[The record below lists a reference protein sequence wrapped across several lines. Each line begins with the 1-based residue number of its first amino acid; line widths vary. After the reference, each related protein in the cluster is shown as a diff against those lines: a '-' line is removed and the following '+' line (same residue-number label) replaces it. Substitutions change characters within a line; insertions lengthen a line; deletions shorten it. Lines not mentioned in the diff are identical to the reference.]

1 MEEVSI
7 TQEDNIYRATF
18 NIENRIMTVTYDGDE
33 KARKIDDDAGH
44 PLELAK
50 AILGEMVKAKKS

>member
-7 TQEDNIYRATF
+7 TQEGETYEGAYS
-18 NIENRIMTVTYDGDE
+18 IEDRVLTVDYGGD
-33 KARKIDDDAGH
+33 KKSRKIGDDAGH

-50 AILGEMVKAKKS
+50 VILGEMVEAKK

>member
-7 TQEDNIYRATF
+7 THEGETYEGAYSNKDG
-18 NIENRIMTVTYDGDE
+18 IMTVTYDGDKKSRE
-33 KARKIDDDAGH
+33 IGDDSGH

-50 AILGEMVKAKKS
+50 VILGEMVKTAQS